1 MPWSAMIADQKLQE
15 RAHMHFTQMSSHANV
30 IDKISIWR
38 ILNRYWV
45 HHINKKRSKHGEF
58 ASMFKQLVKYP
69 ERFHSYFRM
78 TKEQFYALLN
88 LIKSKIQPRICKFR
102 KPISAIEKLVVTLK

>member
-1 MPWSAMIADQKLQE
+1 MNRKRAILVVTISALTVVNF
-15 RAHMHFTQMSSHANV
+15 RG
-30 IDKISIWR
+30 R
-38 ILNRYWV
+38 RYWV